1 MEANVCPKK
10 LTRAGLEK
18 AVIPAVGRT
27 ALLRFLLRV
36 EILKLNFK
44 QHTNKGIC
52 CVFRLIVSFLFCY
65 RSVFLNVQHTLY
77 LCI

>member
-1 MEANVCPKK
+1 MEANVCLKK

-36 EILKLNFK
+36 EILKLNLK
-44 QHTNKGIC
+44 
-52 CVFRLIVSFLFCY
+52 
-65 RSVFLNVQHTLY
+65 
-77 LCI
+77 